1 MPKLLLLQGA
11 NMNWRGRREPELY
24 GRTTAAEL
32 DARLRDYVETRG
44 FTLDI
49 VADAAIQSSDR

>member
-1 MPKLLLLQGA
+1 
-11 NMNWRGRREPELY
+11 MNWLGRREPELY

-32 DARLRDYVETRG
+32 DARLRDYAETLG

-49 VADAAIQSSDR
+49 VADAAIRSSDR